1 MYAVNR
7 VELGANLLSNFSKL
21 RLREPGRMKRN
32 VFMELGRMERNE
44 LKELG
49 RIEIDRT
56 DGEK

>member
-7 VELGANLLSNFSKL
+7 VKLGANLLSNFSKL

-32 VFMELGRMERNE
+32 VFMELGRIERNG

-49 RIEIDRT
+49 RIERDRT